1 MKTKRIWSL
10 ILLVALVAGAIP
22 AMPLQAKAGAQDD
35 ILTQVERQDRKSVV

>member
-10 ILLVALVAGAIP
+10 ILLVALVAGMIP

-35 ILTQVERQDRKSVV
+35 ILTQVERQVNA